1 MVAGHRD
8 DAPRTAYGG
17 ACAGG
22 NVTMSRKARFV
33 LAVIGVGLIGFAAF
47 KLFERPIAL
56 YLVQRAIDANVG
68 TDPSAALPDGLHV
81 YVCGSGSPMAD
92 ADRAGACLAVAA
104 GETRLIFDVGS
115 GSMRVLG
122 RMGFPVGKTERLFLT
137 HLHSDHFD
145 GLGELMVQSWVQG
158 ARHTP
163 LPVYG
168 PPGTIAVADGFN
180 RAYAIDAA
188 YRTAHH
194 GPAIA
199 DPAGAG
205 LVPEEIV
212 VPPGADSVVVLR
224 KGDLVVTAI
233 RVSHDPVKDAYGY
246 RIDYKGRSVAISGDT
261 AYDPRFARAA
271 KGVDVMFHEALD
283 RELVGRM
290 QAAAK
295 RNGAPAIAKV
305 MSDIPGYHTTPVD
318 AAKIAKLAGARM
330 LVYYHTIPPM
340 PYRVT
345 ENLFLEGT
353 GDAFGGDIR
362 ISHDGD
368 RISLP
373 AGGSAVDYANVLF

>member
-1 MVAGHRD
+1 
-8 DAPRTAYGG
+8 
-17 ACAGG
+17 
-22 NVTMSRKARFV
+22 MSRRARIVF
-33 LAVIGVGLIGFAAF
+33 AVIGAGLIGLAAF
-47 KLFERPIAL
+47 KLFERPVAL
-56 YLVQRAIDANVG
+56 YLVERTIDANVG
-68 TDPSAALPDGLHV
+68 TDPSAAMPDGLHV
-81 YVCGSGSPMAD
+81 YVCGTGSPMAD
-92 ADRAGACLAVAA
+92 ATRAGACLAVAA
-104 GETRLIFDVGS
+104 GKTRMIFDVGS

-158 ARHTP
+158 ARKAP
-163 LPVYG
+163 LPVSG
-168 PPGTIAVADGFN
+168 PPGTIEVADGFN

-194 GPAIA
+194 GPEIA

-205 LVPEEIV
+205 LAAEEIV
-212 VPPGADSVVVLR
+212 IPPDTDSVVVL
-224 KGDLVVTAI
+224 KQGDLTVTAI

-261 AYDPRFARAA
+261 AYDPRFARVA

-290 QAAAK
+290 QAAAR

-305 MSDIPGYHTTPVD
+305 MSDIPSYHASPVD
-318 AAKIAKLAGARM
+318 AAKIANLAGAKM

-340 PYRVT
+340 PYRIV
-345 ENLFLEGT
+345 ESLFLEGT
-353 GDAFGGDIR
+353 ADAFGGDIR
-362 ISHDGD
+362 ISRDGD

-373 AGGSAVDYANVLF
+373 AGSTAADYRNVLF

>member
-1 MVAGHRD
+1 MTGKTRSLV
-8 DAPRTAYGG
+8 
-17 ACAGG
+17 
-22 NVTMSRKARFV
+22 V
-33 LAVIGVGLIGFAAF
+33 LLGVLVIGAGVFI
-47 KLFERPIAL
+47 LFEKPIAR
-56 YLVQRAIDANVG
+56 YMVQRVIDANVG
-68 TDPSAALPDGLHV
+68 IDPSAKLPDGLHA

-92 ADRAGACLAVAA
+92 PTRAGACIGVIA
-104 GETRLIFDVGS
+104 GDTRLIFDVGS

-122 RMGFPVGKTERLFLT
+122 RMGFPVGQTERMFLT

-158 ARHTP
+158 SRATP
-163 LPVYG
+163 LPVSG

-180 RAYAIDAA
+180 RAYALDAT

-194 GPAIA
+194 GAA
-199 DPAGAG
+199 VANPAGAG
-205 LVPEEIV
+205 LAAEEIV
-212 VPPGADSVVVLR
+212 IPPGTDSRVVLR
-224 KGDLVVTAI
+224 KGELTVTAI

-283 RELVGRM
+283 AALVGRM

-295 RNGAPAIAKV
+295 RNGAAATAKLL
-305 MSDIPGYHTTPVD
+305 SDIPGYHATPVQ
-318 AAKIAKLAGARM
+318 AAQIAALADARM

-340 PYRVT
+340 PFRLV
-345 ENLFLEGT
+345 ESLFLEGT
-353 GDAFGGDIR
+353 DGAFGGDIR
-362 ISHDGD
+362 IGRDGD

-373 AGGSAVDYANVLF
+373 AGSEAVEYDHVL

>member
-1 MVAGHRD
+1 MS
-8 DAPRTAYGG
+8 RTAR
-17 ACAGG
+17 AAL
-22 NVTMSRKARFV
+22 VI
-33 LAVIGVGLIGFAAF
+33 LALAALGFAAF
-47 KLFERPIAL
+47 KIFERPLARH
-56 YLVQRAIDANVG
+56 LVQRAIDANVG
-68 TDPSAALPDGLHV
+68 TDPSASLPDGLHV

-92 ADRAGACLAVAA
+92 PDRAGACLGVIA
-104 GETRLIFDVGS
+104 GQTRLIFDVGS

-158 ARHTP
+158 ARAAP
-163 LPVYG
+163 LPISG
-168 PPGTIAVADGFN
+168 PPGTSAVADGFN
-180 RAYAIDAA
+180 KAYAIDAA

-194 GPAIA
+194 GPQIA
-199 DPAGAG
+199 NPAGAG
-205 LVPEEIV
+205 LAAEEIV
-212 VPPGADSVVVLR
+212 IPPGADSVVVLR
-224 KGDLVVTAI
+224 RGDLTVTAI

-246 RIDYKGRSVAISGDT
+246 RVDYKGRSIAISGDT

-271 KGVDVMFHEALD
+271 KGVDVLFHEALD

-295 RNGAPAIAKV
+295 RNGSAPIAKV
-305 MSDIPGYHTTPVD
+305 LSDIPGYHTTPVE
-318 AAKIAKLAGARM
+318 AARIAGQAGARM

-340 PYRVT
+340 PYPII
-345 ENLFLEGT
+345 ESLFLEGT
-353 GDAFGGDIR
+353 GEAFGGDIR

-373 AGGSAVDYANVLF
+373 ADGTAIEYENVLN